1 MGRWRFFKLPE
12 YFLEK
17 KDKYRFLLI
26 IILPLKKKLKEV
38 CFFTFLR
45 DISKKSLILIVI
57 EFSFFHTQGLS
68 WDWYYGVCLNFR
80 AYFFLSK
87 PTKQYNNKFSNL
99 RESSWFWF
107 GNTKC
112 KVCPKNSFITCLYY
126 IVRCQSVSMAWHRSD
141 ILESDRRKI
150 VLNMIF

>member
-1 MGRWRFFKLPE
+1 MSFSCAHHCLKNICLLLHVIKTNHQLSQ
-12 YFLEK
+12 LEK
-17 KDKYRFLLI
+17 TFATEHYQFAARYIKKNYSAVIISWVNLFFHHALCLLFFHS
-26 IILPLKKKLKEV
+26 KKKLKEV

-99 RESSWFWF
+99 RESSWF
-107 GNTKC
+107 
-112 KVCPKNSFITCLYY
+112 
-126 IVRCQSVSMAWHRSD
+126 
-141 ILESDRRKI
+141 
-150 VLNMIF
+150 